1 MAHVEL
7 AKAEAQAIQGEVA
20 RVAVFAGVA
29 FTVILLAVILA
40 FVGASLFIGEWL
52 LGSIGWGVLHG
63 VLLLIAIAM
72 VCVLSAVGMSGRRIG
87 GAFVFGVLVA
97 LIVGV
102 ILGLALPNQ
111 AYARIGD
118 AALPGVEPGVRPLV
132 VGVAIW
138 ALLGL
143 IGGLIASLGAK
154 GADGRILTIVG
165 GVLLGVVIGAITRR
179 DDRAAGRR
187 RHRHRRRLPHL
198 DRPDGPRHRPDGR
211 RHRSGQGQ
219 VHPDP
224 DDRDRQGDARVA
236 TEQDAARDRVLA
248 ARADLE
254 GELQRLEASG
264 RAAIDIPA
272 KIRRRPARAVA
283 VVGTLGFLA
292 LRGPQRLFGA
302 ARRAVGGDRAP
313 VPERMLPEE
322 VEKTLRKFGDD
333 GDKVAAAL
341 ERDFAD
347 YAAKAHKE
355 RVNFKRL
362 LLLTVARPLLGRAA
376 KATGDFLFTP
386 DGEGFSTWLA
396 KIRER
401 GLERAREGAE
411 SAEGAAAEAQDRIAA
426 ARDEESGDAPDSP
439 ADETAPTGI

>member
-1 MAHVEL
+1 
-7 AKAEAQAIQGEVA
+7 
-20 RVAVFAGVA
+20 
-29 FTVILLAVILA
+29 
-40 FVGASLFIGEWL
+40 
-52 LGSIGWGVLHG
+52 
-63 VLLLIAIAM
+63 
-72 VCVLSAVGMSGRRIG
+72 
-87 GAFVFGVLVA
+87 
-97 LIVGV
+97 
-102 ILGLALPNQ
+102 
-111 AYARIGD
+111 
-118 AALPGVEPGVRPLV
+118 
-132 VGVAIW
+132 
-138 ALLGL
+138 
-143 IGGLIASLGAK
+143 
-154 GADGRILTIVG
+154 
-165 GVLLGVVIGAITRR
+165 
-179 DDRAAGRR
+179 
-187 RHRHRRRLPHL
+187 
-198 DRPDGPRHRPDGR
+198 
-211 RHRSGQGQ
+211 
-219 VHPDP
+219 
-224 DDRDRQGDARVA
+224 VA

-272 KIRRRPARAVA
+272 KIRRRPARTVA

-302 ARRAVGGDRAP
+302 ARRAIGGDRAP

-322 VEKTLRKFGDD
+322 VEKTLRMYGDD

-401 GLERAREGAE
+401 GLEQARE
-411 SAEGAAAEAQDRIAA
+411 SADGDGMSAQDRIAA
-426 ARDEESGDAPDSP
+426 GRDDESGDAPDSP
-439 ADETAPTGI
+439 AGETAPTGI

>member
-1 MAHVEL
+1 M
-7 AKAEAQAIQGEVA
+7 
-20 RVAVFAGVA
+20 
-29 FTVILLAVILA
+29 
-40 FVGASLFIGEWL
+40 
-52 LGSIGWGVLHG
+52 
-63 VLLLIAIAM
+63 
-72 VCVLSAVGMSGRRIG
+72 
-87 GAFVFGVLVA
+87 
-97 LIVGV
+97 
-102 ILGLALPNQ
+102 
-111 AYARIGD
+111 
-118 AALPGVEPGVRPLV
+118 
-132 VGVAIW
+132 
-138 ALLGL
+138 
-143 IGGLIASLGAK
+143 
-154 GADGRILTIVG
+154 
-165 GVLLGVVIGAITRR
+165 
-179 DDRAAGRR
+179 
-187 RHRHRRRLPHL
+187 
-198 DRPDGPRHRPDGR
+198 
-211 RHRSGQGQ
+211 
-219 VHPDP
+219 
-224 DDRDRQGDARVA
+224 A

-333 GDKVAAAL
+333 GDRVAAAL

-401 GLERAREGAE
+401 GLEQARVGEGAE
-411 SAEGAAAEAQDRIAA
+411 GAEGASAEAKDRITA
-426 ARDEESGDAPDSP
+426 ARDEDGGDAPDGP
-439 ADETAPTGI
+439 ADETAPTGL

>member
-1 MAHVEL
+1 
-7 AKAEAQAIQGEVA
+7 
-20 RVAVFAGVA
+20 
-29 FTVILLAVILA
+29 
-40 FVGASLFIGEWL
+40 
-52 LGSIGWGVLHG
+52 
-63 VLLLIAIAM
+63 
-72 VCVLSAVGMSGRRIG
+72 
-87 GAFVFGVLVA
+87 
-97 LIVGV
+97 
-102 ILGLALPNQ
+102 
-111 AYARIGD
+111 
-118 AALPGVEPGVRPLV
+118 
-132 VGVAIW
+132 
-138 ALLGL
+138 
-143 IGGLIASLGAK
+143 
-154 GADGRILTIVG
+154 
-165 GVLLGVVIGAITRR
+165 
-179 DDRAAGRR
+179 
-187 RHRHRRRLPHL
+187 
-198 DRPDGPRHRPDGR
+198 
-211 RHRSGQGQ
+211 
-219 VHPDP
+219 
-224 DDRDRQGDARVA
+224 VA

-254 GELQRLEASG
+254 RELQRLEASA

-322 VEKTLRKFGDD
+322 VEETLRKYGDD
-333 GDKVAAAL
+333 GDRVAAAL

-386 DGEGFSTWLA
+386 DGEGFSTWLE

-401 GLERAREGAE
+401 GLERGGEGAE
-411 SAEGAAAEAQDRIAA
+411 RAGTSAQGRIAA
-426 ARDEESGDAPDSP
+426 ARHEESGEAPDSP
-439 ADETAPTGI
+439 TDETAPTGI

>member
-1 MAHVEL
+1 M
-7 AKAEAQAIQGEVA
+7 
-20 RVAVFAGVA
+20 
-29 FTVILLAVILA
+29 
-40 FVGASLFIGEWL
+40 
-52 LGSIGWGVLHG
+52 
-63 VLLLIAIAM
+63 
-72 VCVLSAVGMSGRRIG
+72 
-87 GAFVFGVLVA
+87 
-97 LIVGV
+97 
-102 ILGLALPNQ
+102 
-111 AYARIGD
+111 
-118 AALPGVEPGVRPLV
+118 
-132 VGVAIW
+132 
-138 ALLGL
+138 
-143 IGGLIASLGAK
+143 
-154 GADGRILTIVG
+154 
-165 GVLLGVVIGAITRR
+165 
-179 DDRAAGRR
+179 
-187 RHRHRRRLPHL
+187 
-198 DRPDGPRHRPDGR
+198 
-211 RHRSGQGQ
+211 
-219 VHPDP
+219 
-224 DDRDRQGDARVA
+224 A

-386 DGEGFSTWLA
+386 DGEGFSTWLD

-411 SAEGAAAEAQDRIAA
+411 RGRGASAEDRIAA
-426 ARDEESGDAPDSP
+426 ARDEEGGDAPDSP